1 MFAGGGK
8 NYSYATVVRYLVNR
22 AAGWLVACNR
32 YVVGRVT
39 AVDADPGDNG
49 VVRYS
54 VDDSDEAAAG
64 FLTVDAEDGTLT
76 LARPLD
82 RESRRRVDVPL
93 RARDLGVGGQWL
105 EARRVFTVLVA
116 DVNDHPPRFT
126 RAAYS
131 VSVHQVV
138 SYYLFYTHTHTP
150 V

>member
-1 MFAGGGK
+1 M
-8 NYSYATVVRYLVNR
+8 
-22 AAGWLVACNR
+22 ACNR

-138 SYYLFYTHTHTP
+138 SYYLFYIKLKPQWPEKLHTQRQYHTSLTRVQCSSP
-150 V
+150 FHWS